1 MTTER
6 KDRLPSSEPAAV
18 VVLANDPVHDWLVAF
33 LGSFRKHNPD
43 MALKVLPYD
52 RRIDRI
58 SRLAAPYA
66 FELIDYDFGALD
78 DFARELYPLN
88 PKRRR
93 RVRKFAAL
101 DLPLKTVIYV
111 DVDTVVLHDFAPL
124 TRTLVD
130 GRVEF
135 VYGSTT
141 PGFVFK
147 PHYQE
152 VPQLSDAVL
161 FSDGFFVTANR
172 FISSQMIIDTVR
184 TNLET
189 FRRLKQPR
197 VFSQPLVNF
206 TVYMRGIKA
215 AAIDDVTEDLSS
227 ETYYKGV
234 GITHDGTLYRD
245 KHDRKMLIM
254 HWAGSAKLKDDD
266 RFRGLWEEH
275 FDAQR
280 ARR

>member
-1 MTTER
+1 MHAATNGQSPPR
-6 KDRLPSSEPAAV
+6 GNAAV

-33 LGSFRKHNPD
+33 LSSFRKHNPD
-43 MALKVLPYD
+43 LALKVLPYD
-52 RRIDRI
+52 RRVDRI
-58 SRLAAPYA
+58 ARLAGPYG
-66 FELIDYDFGALD
+66 FELVDTDFAALD

-88 PKRRR
+88 SKRRR

-101 DLPLKTVIYV
+101 DLALDTVIYV

-124 TRTLVD
+124 TGILED
-130 GRVEF
+130 GRTEF
-135 VYGSTT
+135 VYASTT

-147 PHYQE
+147 PRYRDIA
-152 VPQLSDAVL
+152 QLRDAVL

-172 FISSQMIIDTVR
+172 FISSEMIIDTVR
-184 TNLET
+184 ANLKA
-189 FRRLKQPR
+189 FMRLKQPR

-234 GITHDGTLYRD
+234 GITQDGDLFRD

-275 FDAQR
+275 FKAQPSDR
-280 ARR
+280 

>member
-1 MTTER
+1 MDATR
-6 KDRLPSSEPAAV
+6 KSRLPSPGAAAV
-18 VVLANDPVHDWLVAF
+18 VVLANDPIHDWLVAF
-33 LGSFRKHNPD
+33 LDSFRKHNPD
-43 MALKVLPYD
+43 LPLKVLPYD
-52 RRIDRI
+52 QRIDRI
-58 SRLAAPYA
+58 SRLAERFA
-66 FELIDYDFGALD
+66 FELIDCDFGTLD

-101 DLPLKTVIYV
+101 DLPLDTVIYV
-111 DVDTVVLHDFAPL
+111 DVDTVVLHDFAAL
-124 TRTLVD
+124 TRVLEDDKT
-130 GRVEF
+130 EF

-147 PHYQE
+147 PHYRDI
-152 VPQLSDAVL
+152 PQLRDAVL

-172 FISSQMIIDTVR
+172 FISSETIIDTVR
-184 TNLET
+184 ANLKT
-189 FRRLKQPR
+189 FMRLKQPR

-206 TVYMRGIKA
+206 TVHMRGIKA

-234 GITHDGTLYRD
+234 GITQDGDLFRD
-245 KHDRKMLIM
+245 KLDRKMLIM

-275 FDAQR
+275 FKAQPSDR
-280 ARR
+280 